1 MPANMR
7 NKLKIKDLPL
17 SERPYEKMESAGSEA
32 LSNAELLAII
42 IRTGIQNETSVDLA
56 QRLLTMDEEGSGLS
70 FLYDMSLEELQGIHG
85 IGRVKAIQIKA
96 VMELSKRI
104 ASSFAAGGRVTVKS
118 PQDISR
124 LFMEEMRHLKKEVF
138 KVIFLN
144 TKNHVIKSTNISI
157 GSLTASIVHPRE
169 VFKEAVKV
177 GCAAVIFLHNHP
189 SGDPEPSSEDI
200 ETTKRL
206 MSAGN
211 ILGIKVLDHIII
223 GDGKFVSLK
232 EKGFM

>member
-1 MPANMR
+1 MPANMK

-17 SERPYEKMESAGSEA
+17 SERPYEKMESAGPEA

-42 IRTGIQNETSVDLA
+42 IRTGIQNETSVELA

-138 KVIFLN
+138 KAIFLN